1 MDSKT
6 YTEFG
11 YRGAEEIL
19 LLNKEIDRLKERVKE
34 LDMANQIRGQI
45 LARPSKSKNKFNRSG
60 DKYTESQWDR
70 EIGWGELPPE
80 NKYEKSDNYDINKI
94 KLGRKIDNE

>member
-1 MDSKT
+1 MDSKA

-19 LLNKEIDRLKERVKE
+19 LLNKEIDRLKKRFEGLEGALK
-34 LDMANQIRGQI
+34 IRGKI
-45 LARPSKSKNKFNRSG
+45 LARTKNKFNQPLN
-60 DKYTESQWDR
+60 KYTESQWDR
-70 EIGWGELPPE
+70 EIGWGSLPPE

>member
-1 MDSKT
+1 VDSKA

-11 YRGAEEIL
+11 YRGAEEIS
-19 LLNKEIDRLKERVKE
+19 LLNKKIDRLKKRIEGLER
-34 LDMANQIRGQI
+34 DNQ
-45 LARPSKSKNKFNRSG
+45 F
-60 DKYTESQWDR
+60 R
-70 EIGWGELPPE
+70 EIGWGKLPPE

>member
-1 MDSKT
+1 MDSKA

-11 YRGAEEIL
+11 YRGAEEIS
-19 LLNKEIDRLKERVKE
+19 LLNKEISRLKKRIKGLER
-34 LDMANQIRGQI
+34 DNQIRGPI
-45 LARPSKSKNKFNRSG
+45 LEPQSFK
-60 DKYTESQWDR
+60 SQWDR
-70 EIGWGELPPE
+70 EIGWEVRE

>member
-1 MDSKT
+1 MDSKA

-11 YRGAEEIL
+11 YRGAEEIS
-19 LLNKEIDRLKERVKE
+19 LLNKEISRLKKRIKGLER
-34 LDMANQIRGQI
+34 DNQ
-45 LARPSKSKNKFNRSG
+45 F
-60 DKYTESQWDR
+60 R
-70 EIGWGELPPE
+70 EIGWGKLLPE

>member
-1 MDSKT
+1 MDSKA

-11 YRGAEEIL
+11 YRGTEEIS
-19 LLNKEIDRLKERVKE
+19 LLNKEIDRLKKRIEGLER
-34 LDMANQIRGQI
+34 ANQIRGGI
-45 LARPSKSKNKFNRSG
+45 LARSKNKFNQPLN
-60 DKYTESQWDR
+60 KYTESQWAR
-70 EIGWGELPPE
+70 EIGWGSLPPE

>member
-1 MDSKT
+1 MDSKV

-11 YRGAEEIL
+11 YRGAEEIS
-19 LLNKEIDRLKERVKE
+19 LLNKEISRLKKRIKGLER
-34 LDMANQIRGQI
+34 DNQ
-45 LARPSKSKNKFNRSG
+45 L
-60 DKYTESQWDR
+60 R
-70 EIGWGELPPE
+70 EIGWVGPPPE

>member
-1 MDSKT
+1 MDSKA

-11 YRGAEEIL
+11 YRGAEEIS
-19 LLNKEIDRLKERVKE
+19 LLNKKIDRLKKRIKE
-34 LDMANQIRGQI
+34 LDISNQIG
-45 LARPSKSKNKFNRSG
+45 
-60 DKYTESQWDR
+60 
-70 EIGWGELPPE
+70 EIGWGSLPPE

>member
-1 MDSKT
+1 MDSKV

-11 YRGAEEIL
+11 YRGAEEIS
-19 LLNKEIDRLKERVKE
+19 LLNKEISRLKKRIKGLER
-34 LDMANQIRGQI
+34 DNQ
-45 LARPSKSKNKFNRSG
+45 L
-60 DKYTESQWDR
+60 R
-70 EIGWGELPPE
+70 EIGWGKLPPE

>member
-1 MDSKT
+1 MDSKA

-11 YRGAEEIL
+11 YRGAEEIS
-19 LLNKEIDRLKERVKE
+19 LLNKEISRLKKRIKGLER
-34 LDMANQIRGQI
+34 DNH
-45 LARPSKSKNKFNRSG
+45 F
-60 DKYTESQWDR
+60 R
-70 EIGWGELPPE
+70 EIGWRSLPPE

>member
-1 MDSKT
+1 MDSKA

-11 YRGAEEIL
+11 YRGAEEIS
-19 LLNKEIDRLKERVKE
+19 LLNKEISRLKKRIKGLER
-34 LDMANQIRGQI
+34 DNQLR
-45 LARPSKSKNKFNRSG
+45 K
-60 DKYTESQWDR
+60 
-70 EIGWGELPPE
+70 IGWVGPPPE

>member
-1 MDSKT
+1 MDSKA

-11 YRGAEEIL
+11 YRGAEEIS
-19 LLNKEIDRLKERVKE
+19 LLNKEIDRLKKRIEGLER
-34 LDMANQIRGQI
+34 ANQIRGGI
-45 LARPSKSKNKFNRSG
+45 LARSKNKFNQPLN
-60 DKYTESQWDR
+60 KYTESQWAC
-70 EIGWGELPPE
+70 EIGLTISE